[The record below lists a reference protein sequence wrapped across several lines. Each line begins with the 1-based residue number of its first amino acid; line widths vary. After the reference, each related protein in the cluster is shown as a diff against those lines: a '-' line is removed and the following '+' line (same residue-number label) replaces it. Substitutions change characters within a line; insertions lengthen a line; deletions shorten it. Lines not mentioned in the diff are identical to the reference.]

1 MAQKR
6 RKNRISGKTVRKII
20 IFVLI
25 LAVII
30 LLGMRYLKKKV
41 SDNFAQQPES
51 NVQTTQ
57 VTTGS
62 ISTTVTGSGT
72 LADEESEKIEIPSSV
87 TLNEVYVSTGDQ
99 VEEGDLLATVDSAS
113 VLSSMSDFQSQID
126 ELDEELAE
134 AEDDSASG
142 TVKATVSGRVKAI
155 QAQAGDDVASTMYEK
170 GSLILLSLDGFLAV
184 DVNAGN
190 LTEDEEVSVKVGDTT
205 YTGTVDT
212 ILNQT
217 ATVLISDKSAAV
229 DEEATVLSGDTEI
242 GSGSLYIHE
251 SLAVTGYVGTV
262 KEIKTKVNAKVSQG
276 DTLMTLKDTSYSA
289 NYTAILKER
298 NELEEKLQDL
308 IVIYKKGA
316 VYATC
321 AGTITEAT
329 DNSETITSSQAA
341 PTAASFGGSGTSTA
355 TTADTSSDSVFAI
368 CPNQEMLLTVNVDES
383 DISSVSEG
391 QEAAVT
397 VSSIS
402 DTSFPGTVTSIETSG
417 TSSNGVTT
425 YSVDITLQKEASM
438 LSGMSAS
445 ASITIEGVENALL
458 LPADAVTKTRDTAYV
473 YTNYD
478 EESDTLGGMV
488 EVQTGISNNSYI
500 EITGGLSEGD
510 TVYYKESSDA
520 GNFSF
525 GNFGGGFNGGNFDPG
540 NMPSGGGKMPSGDGG
555 GMSRS
560 GNFGGGSMPP
570 GNSGN

>member
-205 YTGTVDT
+205 YLD
-212 ILNQT
+212 
-217 ATVLISDKSAAV
+217 AAFW
-229 DEEATVLSGDTEI
+229 
-242 GSGSLYIHE
+242 
-251 SLAVTGYVGTV
+251 
-262 KEIKTKVNAKVSQG
+262 
-276 DTLMTLKDTSYSA
+276 
-289 NYTAILKER
+289 
-298 NELEEKLQDL
+298 
-308 IVIYKKGA
+308 
-316 VYATC
+316 
-321 AGTITEAT
+321 
-329 DNSETITSSQAA
+329 
-341 PTAASFGGSGTSTA
+341 AAS
-355 TTADTSSDSVFAI
+355 SS
-368 CPNQEMLLTVNVDES
+368 
-383 DISSVSEG
+383 SEDV
-391 QEAAVT
+391 E
-397 VSSIS
+397 
-402 DTSFPGTVTSIETSG
+402 
-417 TSSNGVTT
+417 
-425 YSVDITLQKEASM
+425 
-438 LSGMSAS
+438 
-445 ASITIEGVENALL
+445 EG
-458 LPADAVTKTRDTAYV
+458 
-473 YTNYD
+473 
-478 EESDTLGGMV
+478 
-488 EVQTGISNNSYI
+488 
-500 EITGGLSEGD
+500 
-510 TVYYKESSDA
+510 
-520 GNFSF
+520 
-525 GNFGGGFNGGNFDPG
+525 
-540 NMPSGGGKMPSGDGG
+540 
-555 GMSRS
+555 
-560 GNFGGGSMPP
+560 
-570 GNSGN
+570 